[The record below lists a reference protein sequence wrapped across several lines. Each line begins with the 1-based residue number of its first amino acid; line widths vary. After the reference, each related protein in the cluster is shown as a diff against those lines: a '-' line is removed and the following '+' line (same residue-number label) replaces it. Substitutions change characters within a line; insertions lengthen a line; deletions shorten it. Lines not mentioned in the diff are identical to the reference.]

1 MKIRNLVLGAL
12 CGITF
17 FSCSA
22 SGGGKDAEMDR
33 FITDLMG
40 KMTIREK
47 LGQLTFLPVAIG
59 DRLCDEYRAWQI

>member
-47 LGQLTFLPVAIG
+47 LG
-59 DRLCDEYRAWQI
+59 